1 MIMIALLLPVV
12 LVLVLFGLDVLESLL
27 SSPPRHTGRSQTE
40 AEEFL
45 APEGQRLVRSPVRRQ
60 RLFPA

>member
-1 MIMIALLLPVV
+1 MIALLLPVV

-27 SSPPRHTGRSQTE
+27 FPPRHTDRSQTE
-40 AEEFL
+40 AEEFP
-45 APEGQRLVRSPVRRQ
+45 APEGQRLVRSPVRRR